1 MPFTLLQPLSLLNIC
16 CCALVPN
23 KAETRPKPKR
33 AEAVF
38 INWRPPESQ
47 MQQRARHVRAVVF
60 SAEIASLRFGKVTE
74 KLLIERKVKKQNI
87 SGTFIPGLIVC
98 TKNKKKKSKS
108 KYNREK
114 CPISIERKKC

>member
-1 MPFTLLQPLSLLNIC
+1 MPNE
-16 CCALVPN
+16 
-23 KAETRPKPKR
+23 AETRPKPKR

-74 KLLIERKVKKQNI
+74 KLLIERKVKKTEHKWNFYPWI
-87 SGTFIPGLIVC
+87 NCVY
-98 TKNKKKKSKS
+98 K
-108 KYNREK
+108 E
-114 CPISIERKKC
+114 

>member
-1 MPFTLLQPLSLLNIC
+1 MTYFCLSMDFIRIFQILGESSWENVFPQSSLFTHSLSVPALPCLLLSCVLSLSLRNIC

-23 KAETRPKPKR
+23 EAETRPKPKR

-60 SAEIASLRFGKVTE
+60 SAEIVSLRFGKLTE
-74 KLLIERKVKKQNI
+74 
-87 SGTFIPGLIVC
+87 
-98 TKNKKKKSKS
+98 
-108 KYNREK
+108 
-114 CPISIERKKC
+114 